1 MGSDVPWS
9 WRSSLDWRGLR
20 SIGVLIMWVLW
31 RLDFDYVGT
40 KIMGLLV
47 YDLMAFSMDMWR
59 GGGD

>member
-1 MGSDVPWS
+1 
-9 WRSSLDWRGLR
+9 
-20 SIGVLIMWVLW
+20 MWILW

-59 GGGD
+59 GGGDWWFVGVRWQWQVRSL